1 MKNQRRSET
10 RMTLPEYFGE
20 ECAESIKELYAQAM
34 TADQEERK
42 EIANCLREEA
52 DKQIKDTVRITLI
65 KIAEQIESMEVSE

>member
-10 RMTLPEYFGE
+10 RMTLAEYFGE

-42 EIANCLREEA
+42 EIAACLRAEA
-52 DKQIKDTVRITLI
+52 AKQQKDTVCIILN
-65 KIAEQIESMEVSE
+65 KLAEQIESIEVSE